1 MANLNSL
8 LLVTFLVVT
17 ATACTKSISSDLL
30 DPCEFSA
37 LTVSVAPSSW
47 VLSRQNCGQLIAV
60 EMFESPPVVY
70 FDYGSPEKLYTVV
83 FVDLDGGPTED
94 KVFLHWIVAN
104 VAESTLLQGMTSTD
118 GDTVM
123 DYLAPTVARY
133 EHRYG
138 FYLYEQV
145 YGTSYPPMRD
155 SRAEFDLGAWIGSH
169 HPEGALCGPVAS
181 TGFCA

>member
-1 MANLNSL
+1 MAHLNLL
-8 LLVTFLVVT
+8 LLVTFLAVT

-30 DPCEFSA
+30 DSCGFSA

-47 VLSRQNCGQLIAV
+47 VLSRQNCGLPIAV

-104 VAESTLLQGMTSTD
+104 VAVS
-118 GDTVM
+118 
-123 DYLAPTVARY
+123 
-133 EHRYG
+133 
-138 FYLYEQV
+138 
-145 YGTSYPPMRD
+145 
-155 SRAEFDLGAWIGSH
+155 WIGKGLS
-169 HPEGALCGPVAS
+169 EQMGMVFVKIVFNRILYIKYRLSARS
-181 TGFCA
+181 